1 MQNHLRTALKS
12 KQATESQRKEW
23 TVLYKATK
31 KAIKKA
37 EKTKFALAEWEIPL
51 EDDWKYILDSSTLSD
66 KIKNKI
72 QKLIAEKKPTEEES
86 VRLVKDITTFFKFRY
101 SNYQKYN
108 DKVEQELQLTDEE
121 YYSYL
126 EKAIIYSIEKKG
138 VELTRS
144 DLSAHFIMLLKG
156 IIKPTE
162 LESSAV
168 KVNNIENG
176 VKINFSRQL
185 KETPLPKLTTKLNK
199 LLPPKLPV
207 ALEGVNLSVVLEGG
221 INFNQNSTVEIK
233 GTAFDGWL
241 EGVGSMLIKD
251 VGLALDKFD
260 FGANLAGGE
269 IGTGLNLG
277 FLGTPV
283 GSIKIADL
291 SLSLKEGTDFK
302 AFQGTLKWEKEV
314 SKDLG
319 WFEGMPH
326 FADMVNATISVAVS
340 IDSSLALKP
349 TIKPSDVIPD
359 KAKKAFDAL
368 QAERDKIYKEGEKLL
383 KKNAE
388 LEDLVKKKEE
398 LLKRQKL
405 NKQLDNAVRK
415 ARGKKGQIKL
425 LRQRGQN
432 LKKLLEAE
440 DAYRTTRNALGETID
455 LDKELRKNR
464 QKLLEAVKKT
474 TAQAK
479 KLEDFMLKK
488 SKKLLWEV
496 MEKQAAKLVASL
508 VMKFIPGLNVISI
521 GMDIYDGYVLYCDI
535 RDAYSEANQE
545 VINDTVEEQQEIWKN
560 EKVSI
565 QDVPFIVVEF
575 MHSIGAGGRLDEITQ
590 EEIDALQSFFNQRY
604 PEGSESQA
612 FMDFIFEYSEWYDIH
627 KGNIEDNKD
636 LLKSMDKLQVK
647 LYDGLV
653 TEAAQVVEAI
663 DFDEEHANGT
673 NFFKTAHYS
682 IVSGDITQLNTIIE
696 VDGMG
701 ADKTVQGNEY
711 QVTLPNDK
719 FIKLRVVKFP
729 DSETINLELEEDYVI
744 AVEKYDGNGQKVKTK
759 KYKMTKGARFTY
771 NKNKR
776 KLLRK

>member
-1 MQNHLRTALKS
+1 M
-12 KQATESQRKEW
+12 
-23 TVLYKATK
+23 
-31 KAIKKA
+31 
-37 EKTKFALAEWEIPL
+37 EWEIPL

-66 KIKNKI
+66 KIKTRI
-72 QKLIAEKKPTEEES
+72 QQLIGEKKPTEEES
-86 VRLVKDITTFFKFRY
+86 IRLVKDVTTFFKFRY
-101 SNYQKYN
+101 SNYKKYN
-108 DKVEQELQLTDEE
+108 DKVEQELKLTDEQ

-126 EKAIIYSIEKKG
+126 EKAIVYSIQKKG
-138 VELTRS
+138 VELSRA

-162 LESSAV
+162 LEPSPI
-168 KVNNIENG
+168 KVNDIENG
-176 VKINFSRQL
+176 VKVNFSRQL
-185 KETPLPKLTTKLNK
+185 KETPLPKLTTRLNK
-199 LLPPKLPV
+199 LLPAKLPV
-207 ALEGVNLSVVLEGG
+207 ALEGVNLSIVLEGG
-221 INFNQNSTVEIK
+221 VNFNQNSTVEIK
-233 GTAFDGWL
+233 GAAFDGWL

-251 VGLALDKFD
+251 VGFAIDKLDL
-260 FGANLAGGE
+260 GANLAGAE
-269 IGTGLNLG
+269 IGAGLNLG

-283 GSIKIADL
+283 GAIKIADL
-291 SLSLKEGTDFK
+291 SLSLREGTGFK
-302 AFQGTLKWEKEV
+302 VFQGTLKWEKEV

-319 WFEGMPH
+319 WFEDMPH
-326 FADMVNATISVAVS
+326 FAEMVNATISVAVS

-440 DAYRTTRNALGETID
+440 DAYRSTRNALGETID

-488 SKKLLWEV
+488 SKKLLWDV
-496 MEKQAAKLVASL
+496 MEKQAAKRVASL

-545 VINDTVEEQQEIWKN
+545 VINDTVEEQHEIWKN

-565 QDVPFIVVEF
+565 QDVPSIVVEF

-604 PEGSESQA
+604 PEGSDSQA
-612 FMDFIFEYSEWYDIH
+612 FMDFIFEYSEWYEINR
-627 KGNIEDNKD
+627 GSINNSEE
-636 LLKSMDKLQVK
+636 LLKTINELQTR
-647 LYDGLV
+647 LDQGLT
-653 TEAAQVVEAI
+653 TEAAQVVKEAN
-663 DFDEEHANGT
+663 FDEEQASGT
-673 NFFKTAHYS
+673 NFFKTANYS
-682 IVSGDITQLNTIIE
+682 IVSGDITQLDTIIE

-701 ADKTVQGNEY
+701 ADKTTEGNEY
-711 QVTLPNDK
+711 QVTLPNDN

-744 AVEKYDGNGQKVKTK
+744 AVEKYNGDGQKVKTK
-759 KYKMTKGARFTY
+759 KYKMTKGAKFIF
-771 NKNKR
+771 NKINNKLFR
-776 KLLRK
+776 K